1 MKRKRLYLSQQQQT
15 TKTLTTMTLTK
26 NFMRAYWKQELKDRI
41 EQRASSWKIKQAER
55 QLSNY

>member
-1 MKRKRLYLSQQQQT
+1 
-15 TKTLTTMTLTK
+15 MTLTK

>member
-1 MKRKRLYLSQQQQT
+1 MKRKPLYLSQQQQT

-41 EQRASSWKIKQAER
+41 EQRASYWKIKQAER